1 MHIDSVN
8 SKIGFLSPCGQIKSI
23 AWDYLK
29 NFDHSIILEEDD
41 PLLPKILEVYD
52 IQGIKDG
59 SPTNKLIGLNINNEL
74 AKGYPE
80 CRLIVVKKVST
91 CENLIEVFY
100 SLLKNKLNIKKIT
113 FISGENCA
121 SAEF

>member
-1 MHIDSVN
+1 M
-8 SKIGFLSPCGQIKSI
+8 
-23 AWDYLK
+23 K